1 MMRNI
6 AIVNIQSQRQ
16 LSGSNSYERELRFD
30 ILTFLRNRLSAD
42 STIWADVCC
51 GTGRALVE
59 AITKLRCTADAPK
72 IKIEGID
79 LAGIFQ
85 QNPFPDNLTFREISI
100 EEWEPTVSYDLV
112 TCVHGLHYVG
122 DKLGVLAKIVSML
135 AINGIFLANLD
146 LASIRNSEGKSIG
159 KLISA
164 QLRANGFVYD
174 SRRKLL
180 RCNGPRKVSFKLRY
194 LGADDRVGP
203 NYTGQSAV
211 ASYYGA

>member
-1 MMRNI
+1 MNRE
-6 AIVNIQSQRQ
+6 RQ
-16 LSGSNSYERELRFD
+16 LNGSNSYERELRFD

-42 STIWADVCC
+42 STVWTDLCC
-51 GTGRALVE
+51 GTGRALVD
-59 AITKLRCTADAPK
+59 AITNLRCTADAPN

-85 QNPFPDNLTFREISI
+85 QNPFPDNLTFCEISI
-100 EEWEPTVSYDLV
+100 EEWEPTGSYDLV

-122 DKLGVLAKIVSML
+122 DKLGVIAKIVGKL

-146 LASIRNSEGKSIG
+146 LASICNAEGKSIG

-180 RCNGPRKVSFKLRY
+180 RCNGPSKVAFNLRY

-203 NYTGQSAV
+203 NYTGQPAV
-211 ASYYGA
+211 ASYYVG

>member
-1 MMRNI
+1 MNRE
-6 AIVNIQSQRQ
+6 RQ

-30 ILTFLRNRLSAD
+30 LLTFLRNRLSAD
-42 STIWADVCC
+42 SAIWADLCC

-59 AITKLRCTADAPK
+59 AITKLRCTANAPK

-85 QNPFPDNLTFREISI
+85 QNPFPDNLTFRETSI
-100 EEWEPTVSYDLV
+100 EEWEPTGSYDLV

-122 DKLGVLAKIVSML
+122 DKLGVLAKIVGKL

-146 LASIRNSEGKSIG
+146 LASIRNAEEKSIG

-180 RCNGPRKVSFKLRY
+180 RCDGPRKVAFNLRY

-203 NYTGQSAV
+203 NYTGQPAV
-211 ASYYGA
+211 ASYYVG